1 MSAALS
7 VVIPALDAARTIG
20 AAIDSVA
27 SPHTGEILVADGGS
41 TDDTRAVAEAH
52 GARVIEVPKGR
63 GAQLCAGAAAAGG
76 GWLLFLH
83 ADTRLSPSWQAEA
96 GNFMDIPSNRR
107 RAGVFRFRLDSS
119 APEARRLEGRVDWRC
134 RRLGLPYGDQGLL
147 ISRRLYE
154 EIGGFAPVPLMEDVD
169 IVRRIGRRR
178 LHFFDAAAITSAAK
192 FERDGWRRRSA
203 RNLVCLT
210 LWFAGVPPRLIA
222 RLYGR

>member
-1 MSAALS
+1 MSALS
-7 VVIPALDAARTIG
+7 VVIPALDSAGTVG

-27 SPHTGEILVADGGS
+27 SPRVGEILVADGGS
-41 TDDTRAVAEAH
+41 ADDTRAVAESH
-52 GARVIEVPKGR
+52 GARVVEAPRGR
-63 GAQLCAGAAAAGG
+63 GVQLRAGAAVAGG

-107 RAGVFRFRLDSS
+107 RAGVFRFRLDSA
-119 APEARRLEGRVDWRC
+119 APEARRLERRVDWRC

-147 ISRRLYE
+147 IPRRLYD
-154 EIGGFAPVPLMEDVD
+154 EIGGFAPTPLMEDVD

-178 LHFFDAAAITSAAK
+178 LQFFDAAAITSAAK
-192 FERDGWRRRSA
+192 FERDGWRGRSA

-222 RLYGR
+222 RIYGR